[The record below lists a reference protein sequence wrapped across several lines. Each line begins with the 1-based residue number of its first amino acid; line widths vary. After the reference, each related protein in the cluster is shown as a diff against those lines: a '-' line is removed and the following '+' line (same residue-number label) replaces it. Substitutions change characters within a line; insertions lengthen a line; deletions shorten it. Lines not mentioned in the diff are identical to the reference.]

1 MPPTVELAD
10 QEVRISPISFRAE
23 RNSRMKAGGSK
34 ALKDYLIRGVRILD
48 PDSGTDE
55 TGDVLLSDGEIAAA
69 GKYAGSAANV
79 VEIDGTG
86 SWLFPGLVDMHV
98 HLREPGGEDSET
110 VETGLRAAVAGG
122 ITTVGV
128 MPNTHPP
135 MDSVESAVSLMETAG
150 VLGLARV
157 VPVPCVT
164 LGRLGKE
171 LLELSSFADRGIRAF
186 SDDGD
191 PVHDPAIL
199 LEALNTAS
207 EFDGVIIQHPEE
219 KGLSGGAVNLGETSL
234 GLDVRGIPEEAETV
248 DVVRCM
254 EIARSSGGRLHL
266 THLSLPRSVELARSD
281 LFRPARVTIDVT
293 PHHLALD
300 ETALLEH
307 GTMAKMNPPLRTGE
321 RRKRLAQMVRDGM
334 VDAVASDHAPHS
346 SAGKDL
352 PLDRAAFGITGLET
366 LLPITLEVLGGLG
379 MPPLDILGLLTSGPA
394 EVLGLPRPS
403 LIPGRPADCVLFD
416 PEEEYTLAETGTY
429 SRSSNTPFLRRRLT
443 GRVKAVW
450 MGKLIYRDGE
460 FVQSR

>member
-1 MPPTVELAD
+1 M
-10 QEVRISPISFRAE
+10 
-23 RNSRMKAGGSK
+23 
-34 ALKDYLIRGVRILD
+34 
-48 PDSGTDE
+48 SG
-55 TGDVLLSDGEIAAA
+55 GEIAAA
-69 GKYAGSAANV
+69 GEDAGGAADA

-86 SWLFPGLVDMHV
+86 KWLFPGLVDMHV

-122 ITTVGV
+122 VTTVGV
-128 MPNTHPP
+128 MPNTDPP
-135 MDSVESAVSLMETAG
+135 LDSIESAVRLMETAG
-150 VLGLARV
+150 SLGLAKA

-164 LGRLGKE
+164 RGRLGKE
-171 LLELSSFADRGIRAF
+171 LLDLSSFARRGIRAF

-199 LEALNTAS
+199 LDALNTVA

-219 KGLSGGAVNLGETSL
+219 KGLSGGAVNRGETSRGL
-234 GLDVRGIPEEAETV
+234 GVPGIPQEAETV

-254 EIARSSGGRLHL
+254 EIARASAGHLHL
-266 THLSLPRSVELARSD
+266 THLSLPRSVQLARSD
-281 LFRPARVTIDVT
+281 LFRPARVSIDVT

-307 GTMAKMNPPLRTGE
+307 GTMAKMNPPLRTGKQ
-321 RRKRLAQMVRDGM
+321 RSRLAEMVRDGM
-334 VDAVASDHAPHS
+334 IDAVASDHAPHS

-366 LLPITLEVLGGLG
+366 LLPLALEVLGDLG
-379 MPPLDILGLLTSGPA
+379 MPPLAILRLLTSGPA
-394 EVLGLPRPS
+394 EVLGVPRPS
-403 LIPGRPADCVLFD
+403 LVPGGPAECVLFD
-416 PEEEYTLAETGTY
+416 PGEEYTLAAAGMF
-429 SRSSNTPFLRRRLT
+429 SRSSNTPFLQRRLT

-450 MGKLIYRDGE
+450 MRKLIYRDGE